1 MLVMKTFLSLSISVC
16 LVLLLSQSSFGFRKG
31 SVFGKMVDSVKQGAT
46 AVKNDINDYNT
57 FVVSLDVKNR
67 SHKNYMVEIYNK
79 RIENHPRTVSLMPV
93 FSENIAPGGNLRESL
108 EIKAYVSQRSY
119 TFIVFDNE
127 SSDSIFFDPSKRDK
141 ISYTIN

>member
-1 MLVMKTFLSLSISVC
+1 MKTVFALSISAC
-16 LVLLLSQSSFGFRKG
+16 LVLLLFQNSFAFRKG

-46 AVKNDINDYNT
+46 IVKNDINDYNT

-93 FSENIAPGGNLRESL
+93 FSKNIAPGATLRENI
-108 EIKAYVSQRSY
+108 EIKAYVSQRNY

-127 SSDSIFFDPSKRDK
+127 SSDGIFFDPSKRDK
-141 ISYTIN
+141 ISYTIK